1 MSELVK
7 EQPREDKI
15 RISEEVIATIAGIA
29 ASEVESLASMSGGFV
44 DGIAG
49 ILGRK
54 SLGKGIKVEMK
65 DNQVTIDMSIVMQYG
80 CKIHEVSRDMQS
92 RVRDAVCNMT
102 GMDVISVNIN
112 VLGVSVDKEARR
124 IEVVDELPRQA

>member
-7 EQPREDKI
+7 NQVGEDKV

-29 ASEVESLASMSGGFV
+29 ASEVEDLASMSGGLV

-54 SLGKGIKVEMK
+54 NPGKGIKVELK
-65 DNQVTIDMSIVMQYG
+65 ENTAVIELSIIMQYG
-80 CKIHEVSRDMQS
+80 CKIHEVSRDIQS
-92 RVRDAVCNMT
+92 RVREAVEGMT
-102 GMDVISVNIN
+102 GMQVAAININ
-112 VLGVSVDKEARR
+112 VLGVSMHREGVAA
-124 IEVVDELPRQA
+124 IQVVDDTQL

>member
-7 EQPREDKI
+7 NQDREDKI

-29 ASEVESLASMSGGFV
+29 ASEVDNIASLSGGLV

-54 SLGKGIKVEMK
+54 NLGKGIKVELK
-65 DNQVTIDMSIVMQYG
+65 ENIAVIELSIIMQYG
-80 CKIHEVSRDMQS
+80 CKIHEVSRNIQS
-92 RVRDAVCNMT
+92 KVREAVEGMT
-102 GMDVISVNIN
+102 GIQVTAVNIN
-112 VLGVSVDKEARR
+112 VLGVSVGKEAAA
-124 IEVVDELPRQA
+124 IQMVDETQV